1 MFEEISIHRG
11 REATVPNDTVIETVF
26 LGEPQQMEKWTLR
39 AREQACKCG
48 SRVCEWGWPEK
59 RSQGGWPK
67 DLQAQGWPAVKSPL
81 LSYRLPDLQ
90 PSDPWRDS
98 SGGKRGKMGLVT
110 LKSNR
115 LRESRNPGKT
125 TTLGTCGN
133 LRRASAFPLRR
144 NRAPVN
150 GIFGEGDGTPLQY
163 SCLENPWT
171 EEPGGLQSI
180 GSLKVGHN

>member
-11 REATVPNDTVIETVF
+11 RESTVPNDTMIETVL
-26 LGEPQQMEKWTLR
+26 LGEPQQVEKWTLR
-39 AREQACKCG
+39 ARDQECKCG
-48 SRVCEWGWPEK
+48 SRVCEWGWPER

-67 DLQAQGWPAVKSPL
+67 GLQAQGWPAVKSPL
-81 LSYRLPDLQ
+81 LPYRLPDLR

-98 SGGKRGKMGLVT
+98 SGGKREKMGPIT

-125 TTLGTCGN
+125 TTLGTCGK
-133 LRRASAFPLRR
+133 LRRASAFPLGR

-150 GIFGEGDGTPLQY
+150 GYFISKDT
-163 SCLENPWT
+163 
-171 EEPGGLQSI
+171 
-180 GSLKVGHN
+180 